1 MMQMAMGEKSPLG
14 WLFGEQGLENV
25 RKCVSFYF
33 PSLSNNSSSGAC
45 TAGKKILIVNME
57 ATKTSVPET

>member
-1 MMQMAMGEKSPLG
+1 MQMAMGEKSLLG

-25 RKCVSFYF
+25 CKCVSFYF

-45 TAGKKILIVNME
+45 TAEKN
-57 ATKTSVPET
+57 SYS